1 MRPRQTDTLAGF
13 GARAVKILRADPRR
27 RLLLSAVVSLGCNFL
42 YALYHGILGLIYT
55 SLWFVAMCAFYSI
68 LAVMRFGAVMCSRE
82 MSRSE
87 SAASERFVLRA
98 SGAMLILLSTVL
110 AWVNSI
116 SLSQNIAAAY
126 GTITMIT
133 LAAYTF
139 YRLAAVI
146 IRAVRQRRNRSY
158 LFVALRNISCA
169 EAAASILTL
178 QRSMLV
184 SFEGMDQSEIRTM
197 NMLTGAAVF
206 LFILALGILMIVRQG
221 KENELWQTQNS

>member
-1 MRPRQTDTLAGF
+1 MLSGF
-13 GARAVKILRADPRR
+13 GARAVKILRTDPRR
-27 RLLLSAVVSLGCNFL
+27 RILLAAVVSLGCNFL
-42 YALYHGILGLIYT
+42 YALYHGILGVIYT

-82 MSRSE
+82 ARRAE
-87 SAASERFVLRA
+87 SAVSERFVLKA
-98 SGAMLILLSTVL
+98 SGAMLILLSIVL

-133 LAAYTF
+133 IAAYTF

-146 IRAVRQRRNRSY
+146 IRAVRQRRNRTS
-158 LFVALRNISCA
+158 LFVVLRNISYA
-169 EAAASILTL
+169 EAAASVLTL

-197 NMLTGAAVF
+197 NTLTGAAVF
-206 LFILALGILMIVRQG
+206 LFILALGIFMIVRPR
-221 KENELWQTQNS
+221 KENELWQTQSS

>member
-1 MRPRQTDTLAGF
+1 M
-13 GARAVKILRADPRR
+13 
-27 RLLLSAVVSLGCNFL
+27 
-42 YALYHGILGLIYT
+42 IYT

-82 MSRSE
+82 ARRAE
-87 SAASERFVLRA
+87 SAVSERFVLKA
-98 SGAMLILLSTVL
+98 SGAMLILLSIVL

-133 LAAYTF
+133 IAAYTF

-146 IRAVRQRRNRSY
+146 IRAVRQRRNRTS
-158 LFVALRNISCA
+158 LFVVLRNISYA
-169 EAAASILTL
+169 EAAASVLTL

-206 LFILALGILMIVRQG
+206 LFILALGIFMIVRPR
-221 KENELWQTQNS
+221 KENELWQTQSS